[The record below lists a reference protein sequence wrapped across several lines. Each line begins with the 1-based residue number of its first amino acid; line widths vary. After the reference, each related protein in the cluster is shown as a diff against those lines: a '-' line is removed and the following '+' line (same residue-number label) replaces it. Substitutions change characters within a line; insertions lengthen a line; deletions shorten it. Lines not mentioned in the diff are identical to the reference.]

1 MNGSLYG
8 FRLKVGRNA
17 GSGEHSGKSLE
28 RYSRFRGIEFIFKEG
43 KRRAPRNIGSL
54 EGNKDLKMPIFGP
67 TEY

>member
-1 MNGSLYG
+1 MYG
-8 FRLKVGRNA
+8 FGLKVRRNA
-17 GSGEHSGKSLE
+17 GSGERSGKSLE

-43 KRRAPRNIGSL
+43 KRRGLPRNIGSL